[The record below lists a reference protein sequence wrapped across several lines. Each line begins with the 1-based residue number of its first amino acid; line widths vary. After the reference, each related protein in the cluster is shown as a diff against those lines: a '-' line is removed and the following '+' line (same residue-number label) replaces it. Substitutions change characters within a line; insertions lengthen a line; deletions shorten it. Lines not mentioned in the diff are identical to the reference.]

1 MSRWP
6 TVSNMKESLSKG
18 HERTV
23 KAKTNIA
30 ASIIIKGGQVIVNLI
45 LVPLTINFVNP
56 KQYGIWLTLSSIIA
70 WFTFLDIGLSH
81 GLRNKIV
88 ETEVF
93 GNNTNTR
100 IFVST
105 TYAALIAIAIALF
118 IIFFFINPF
127 INWHDILK
135 IQSYSA
141 GELRQ
146 LVLLL
151 FSFFCLQLI
160 LQNLNSILLA
170 NHDPMKVSLISL
182 IGQTISI
189 VIIYILSRMITG
201 NLYILVLVLGGLPP
215 IILFLS
221 SLFLFKT
228 SYSNYA
234 PSIKMIKL
242 KYAKELL
249 RVGGNFFIINLG
261 VIVLY
266 QSDNIIITQLFGPS
280 DVTTFNIA
288 YKLFYAI
295 IIIFTIFITS
305 FCSASTDAYLKKD
318 FTWIKT
324 TQRKFYKIIFY
335 LLWVTI
341 LLVLFSPMIYPF
353 WVGNSIKIPFSISI
367 CMGIYV
373 IIYMWHTL
381 HVNILNGIGKIKL
394 QLYLVLISS
403 VANVLIS
410 IWLSKIIGLTGI
422 IISNSFV
429 FLVMGVILAIQC
441 KKILNNTATKIW
453 NR

>member
-1 MSRWP
+1 MSRWQK
-6 TVSNMKESLSKG
+6 VSDMKESFSKG

-23 KAKTNIA
+23 KARTNIA
-30 ASIIIKGGQVIVNLI
+30 ASIIVKGGQVIVNLI

-93 GNNTNTR
+93 GNNLNTR

-105 TYAALIAIAIALF
+105 TYAALIVIAIALF

-141 GELRQ
+141 GELNQ

-160 LQNLNSILLA
+160 LQNVNSILMA
-170 NHDPMKVSLISL
+170 NHDPTKVSLISL

-189 VIIYILSRMITG
+189 ILIYILSRTVTG
-201 NLYILVLVLGGLPP
+201 NLYILVLILGGLPP
-215 IILFLS
+215 MILFLS

-228 SYSNYA
+228 SYRNYA
-234 PSIKMIKL
+234 PSIRMIKL

-249 RVGGNFFIINLG
+249 RVGGNFFVINLG

-295 IIIFTIFITS
+295 IIIFTIFITP
-305 FCSASTDAYLKKD
+305 FWSAFTDAYLKKD
-318 FTWIKT
+318 LIWIKN
-324 TQRKFYKIIFY
+324 TQRRFYKIIFY
-335 LLWVTI
+335 LLFVTI
-341 LLVLFSPMIYPF
+341 LLVLFSPVIYQF
-353 WVGNSIKIPFSISI
+353 WVGKSIKIPFAISI

-373 IIYMWHTL
+373 VIYMYHNL

-394 QLYLVLISS
+394 QLYLVIISA

-410 IWLSKIIGLTGI
+410 IWLSKIIGLAGI
-422 IISNSFV
+422 IVSNSFV
-429 FLVMGVILAIQC
+429 FLVMGIVLAVQC

-453 NR
+453 SR